1 MTCDFNHVFRWN
13 TPAGWKGQLVRVVAR
28 QASGRWPDGSLYV
41 NAGDGLVTVERHDGA
56 RLVVSRSAVILAD
69 SKLGR
74 QTLARVARGDTTP
87 QKAARK
93 R

>member
-1 MTCDFNHVFRWN
+1 M
-13 TPAGWKGQLVRVVAR
+13 
-28 QASGRWPDGSLYV
+28 